1 MGTQLS
7 YGGSGSAPWEDAA
20 DDTAALDTAV
30 LDDGSQSAEGH
41 PPADDATSGDTT
53 GDDSIDSL
61 IENIIQAFESQDRRP
76 IPGAPT
82 SYTPTTVHP
91 SGYTSGGSVHSGASK
106 FVSTPRSGR
115 SSSQAAARGAAAVA
129 AGAALARGDAGAL
142 QELGLDLEQL
152 RLLSPREQ
160 QQRILDE
167 ILGAPEHPDDEA
179 LRRAAHA
186 TLKGMAADP
195 AMTQDAQI
203 DYLLA
208 SYVYEQA
215 LVELTSQ
222 HAKRELSK
230 EAVTKLDNRLKP
242 YIFKKAKHQVSGD
255 GRYLSPALFIEKAT
269 SLVATVFRV
278 MRGAEQ
284 GGTA

>member
-7 YGGSGSAPWEDAA
+7 YGGSGAAPWENAA
-20 DDTAALDTAV
+20 DDTAALDTA
-30 LDDGSQSAEGH
+30 LSDDSSQLAEENPSADDGIPGDTAE
-41 PPADDATSGDTT
+41 DDA
-53 GDDSIDSL
+53 IDSL
-61 IENIIQAFESQDRRP
+61 ISNIIQALEGQDRRP

-82 SYTPTTVHP
+82 SYTATSVRP
-91 SGYTSGGSVHSGASK
+91 SGYTGGGSVRSGTSK

-115 SSSQAAARGAAAVA
+115 SASQSAARGAAAVA

-142 QELGLDLEQL
+142 RDLGLDLEQL

-167 ILGAPEHPDDEA
+167 IIGAPGHPDDEA

-186 TLKGMAADP
+186 TLKAMAVEP
-195 AMTQDAQI
+195 AMAQDAQI

-242 YIFKKAKHQVSGD
+242 YIFKKAKHQMSGD

-284 GGTA
+284 GATA

>member
-7 YGGSGSAPWEDAA
+7 YGGSGTAPWEEAA
-20 DDTAALDTAV
+20 DETAV
-30 LDDGSQSAEGH
+30 LDAQPASDSPAATDGPPDGGSGEG
-41 PPADDATSGDTT
+41 
-53 GDDSIDSL
+53 DSTVDSL
-61 IENIIQAFESQDRRP
+61 ITHIIEAIEGQDRRP
-76 IPGAPT
+76 IPGAPST
-82 SYTPTTVHP
+82 YTPANVRP
-91 SGYTSGGSVHSGASK
+91 SKYVAGGSSVHSGTSK

-115 SSSQAAARGAAAVA
+115 SSRQSTARGAAAVS
-129 AGAALARGDAGAL
+129 AGAALARGDANAL
-142 QELGLDLEQL
+142 RELGLDLAEL
-152 RLLSPREQ
+152 RTLSPREQ

-167 ILGAPEHPDDEA
+167 ILGAPGHPDDEA
-179 LRRAAHA
+179 LRRATHA
-186 TLKGMAADP
+186 TLKAIAADP
-195 AMTQDAQI
+195 DIAQDAQI

-222 HAKRELSK
+222 HANRQLSR

-242 YIFKKAKHQVSGD
+242 YIFKKAKHQLSSA

-278 MRGAEQ
+278 MRG
-284 GGTA
+284 GRRSGS

>member
-7 YGGSGSAPWEDAA
+7 YGGSGTAPWEDAA
-20 DDTAALDTAV
+20 DDTAALDAV
-30 LDDGSQSAEGH
+30 VSGDGSH
-41 PPADDATSGDTT
+41 PADGDTSDGEGASGDNS
-53 GDDSIDSL
+53 GDDTVDSL
-61 IENIIQAFESQDRRP
+61 ITNIIQAIEGQDRRP

-82 SYTPTTVHP
+82 SYTPTSVRP
-91 SGYTSGGSVHSGASK
+91 SGYTGGGSVRSGTSK

-115 SSSQAAARGAAAVA
+115 SSRQSAARGAAAVA

-142 QELGLDLEQL
+142 RELGLDLEQL
-152 RLLSPREQ
+152 RALSPREQ

-167 ILGAPEHPDDEA
+167 ILGAPGHPDDEA
-179 LRRAAHA
+179 LRRATHA
-186 TLKGMAADP
+186 TLKAMAADP
-195 AMTQDAQI
+195 DMAQDAQI

-242 YIFKKAKHQVSGD
+242 YIFKKAKHQVSGAS
-255 GRYLSPALFIEKAT
+255 RYLSPALFIEKAA

-278 MRGAEQ
+278 MRGTGQDGA
-284 GGTA
+284 A

>member
-7 YGGSGSAPWEDAA
+7 YGGSGTAPWEDAA
-20 DDTAALDTAV
+20 DDTAALDMAV
-30 LDDGSQSAEGH
+30 SGDGSQSEGDL
-41 PPADDATSGDTT
+41 PAGDGAPGDSA
-53 GDDSIDSL
+53 GDDTIDSL
-61 IENIIQAFESQDRRP
+61 IANIIQAFEGQDRRP

-82 SYTPTTVHP
+82 SHTPASVRP
-91 SGYTSGGSVHSGASK
+91 SGYTGGGSVRSGTNK

-115 SSSQAAARGAAAVA
+115 SSSQSAARGAAVVA

-142 QELGLDLEQL
+142 RELGLDLEQL

-167 ILGAPEHPDDEA
+167 IIGAPGHPDDEA

-186 TLKGMAADP
+186 TLKAMAADT

-242 YIFKKAKHQVSGD
+242 YIFKKAKHQMSGD

>member
-7 YGGSGSAPWEDAA
+7 YGGSGTAPWENAAEDA
-20 DDTAALDTAV
+20 AALDSAISG
-30 LDDGSQSAEGH
+30 DGSQHAAGPGGDGEEDG
-41 PPADDATSGDTT
+41 PGAGDTV
-53 GDDSIDSL
+53 DSL
-61 IENIIQAFESQDRRP
+61 IANIIQAIESQDRRP

-82 SYTPTTVHP
+82 SFTPTSVRP
-91 SGYTSGGSVHSGASK
+91 SGYSGGGSVRSGTSK

-115 SSSQAAARGAAAVA
+115 SSSLSAARGAAAVA
-129 AGAALARGDAGAL
+129 AGAALARGDASAL
-142 QELGLDLEQL
+142 RDLGLDLEQL
-152 RLLSPREQ
+152 RSLSPREQ

-167 ILGAPEHPDDEA
+167 ILGAPGHPDDEA
-179 LRRAAHA
+179 LRRATHA
-186 TLKGMAADP
+186 TLKAMATDP
-195 AMTQDAQI
+195 DMTQDAQI

-222 HAKRELSK
+222 HANRELSK
-230 EAVTKLDNRLKP
+230 ETVTKLDNRVKP
-242 YIFKKAKHQVSGD
+242 YIFKKAKHQITGA

-278 MRGAEQ
+278 MRGQ
-284 GGTA
+284 GQDGTS